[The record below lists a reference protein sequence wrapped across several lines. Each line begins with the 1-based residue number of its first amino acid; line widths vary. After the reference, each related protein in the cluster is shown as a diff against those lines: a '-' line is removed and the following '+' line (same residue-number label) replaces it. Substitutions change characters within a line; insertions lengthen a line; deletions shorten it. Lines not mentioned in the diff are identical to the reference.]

1 MKSRLTWVK
10 SMVIA
15 AIYTAL
21 TVVLGMLSYGELQ
34 FRLSDA
40 MIILPLLPRLGID
53 AVIGLTVGGFLGNIT
68 SPFQPWD
75 LIFGPITNFFASS
88 VVYFVGRRVKSSLT
102 IKHVV
107 SSIAASVI
115 IAVMVGFFEL
125 HLVYELPLFTVVYV
139 LISEL
144 IVIGAVGYMV
154 LRSLERYFVK

>member
-1 MKSRLTWVK
+1 MKSRLIWVK

-21 TVVLGMLSYGELQ
+21 TVLLGMLSYGELQ

-40 MIILPLLPRLGID
+40 MIILPLLPRLGIE
-53 AVIGLTVGGFLGNIT
+53 AIIGLTVGGFLGNIT

-75 LIFGPITNFFASS
+75 LIFGPITNFFASL
-88 VVYFVGRRVKSSLT
+88 VVYLVGRKVRSNLTVKHA
-102 IKHVV
+102 IG
-107 SSIAASVI
+107 SITASVI

-125 HLVYELPLFTVVYV
+125 HLVYELPLITVAYV

-144 IVIGAVGYMV
+144 IVIGVVGYMV